1 MKAAYLKGNNQPY
14 LVKEVPTPAPGPGE
28 VLIRLK
34 YSAFNARDIRIQKGI
49 YASAPLPEGGLTI
62 GSDGFGEVTEIGTG
76 VDSFW
81 LGKEV
86 VINPGRNWG
95 NNPNSF
101 GPEFEIMGSPKPG
114 TFAEY
119 IAVGVDYVELK
130 PAYLTGE
137 EAGAL
142 PLAGLTTYRAVFTK
156 GRVNVGDKVL
166 ITGIGAGTALLAL
179 QYVMAAGAE
188 AYVTSGSDIKL
199 EKAIAMGARA
209 GFNYKADSW
218 AVDANRST
226 GGFDMV
232 LDSASGK
239 GFSKLI
245 EVLKPGGRLVFWGG
259 TDGPIEN
266 LVPSQV
272 YWKNLS
278 ILGTTLGSNQEF
290 ADMLAYSEK
299 HNIRPVIDKVFPT
312 LSHAQEA
319 AEYLASGAQFGKVVV
334 RNGVR

>member
-1 MKAAYLKGNNQPY
+1 MKAAYLEGNNQPY
-14 LVKEVPTPAPGPGE
+14 VIKELPTPIPANGQ
-28 VLIRLK
+28 VLIRLE
-34 YSAFNARDIRIQKGI
+34 YSAFNQRDIRVQKGI
-49 YASAPLPEGGLTI
+49 YAAAPLPEGGLII
-62 GSDGFGEVTEIGTG
+62 GSDGYGKIVEMGKG
-76 VDSFW
+76 VDKSW

-95 NNPNSF
+95 SNPDTF
-101 GPEFEIMGSPKPG
+101 GPDFKIMGSPEPG

-119 IAVGVDYVELK
+119 IAVDVQYVELK
-130 PAYLTGE
+130 PAYLRDE

-142 PLAGLTTYRAVFTK
+142 PLAGLTTYRAVFTRGK
-156 GRVNVGDKVL
+156 VKAGEKVL

-188 AYVTSGSDIKL
+188 AYVTSGTEAKL
-199 EKAIAMGARA
+199 QKAIAMGAKA
-209 GFNYKADSW
+209 GFNYKAEDW
-218 AVDANRST
+218 ATEANTKT
-226 GGFDMV
+226 GGFDLV

-239 GFSKLI
+239 GFARLI

-259 TDGPIEN
+259 TDGPIKN
-266 LVPSQV
+266 IVPAQI

-290 ADMLAYSEK
+290 SEMLAFSEK
-299 HNIRPVIDKVFPT
+299 HRIRPVIDKVFPS

-319 AEYLASGAQFGKVVV
+319 AEYLSSGTQFGKIVMRNVV
-334 RNGVR
+334 

>member
-1 MKAAYLKGNNQPY
+1 MKAAYLEGNNQPY
-14 LVKEVPTPAPGPGE
+14 IIKEVPTPVPANGE
-28 VLIRLK
+28 ALVRLE
-34 YSAFNARDIRIQKGI
+34 YSAFNQRDIRVQKGT
-49 YASAPLPEGGLTI
+49 YAAAPLPEGGLVI
-62 GSDGFGEVTEIGTG
+62 GSDGYGKITETGKG
-76 VDSFW
+76 VDESW
-81 LGKEV
+81 LGKKV

-95 NNPNSF
+95 SNPETF
-101 GPEFEIMGSPKPG
+101 GPDFKIMGSPDPG

-119 IAVGVDYVELK
+119 IAVELQYLEEK
-130 PAYLTGE
+130 PAYLTDE

-142 PLAGLTTYRAVFTK
+142 PLAGLTTYRAVFSK
-156 GRVNVGDKVL
+156 GKVKAGEKVL

-188 AYVTSGSDIKL
+188 AYVTSGTEGKL
-199 EKAIAMGARA
+199 QKAIAMGAKD
-209 GFNYKADSW
+209 GFNYKTEDW
-218 AVDANRST
+218 ASRANAET
-226 GGFDMV
+226 GGFDLV

-239 GFSKLI
+239 GFARLI

-266 LVPSQV
+266 IVPAHI

-290 ADMLAYSEK
+290 SDMLAFSEK
-299 HNIRPVIDKVFPT
+299 HRIRPVIDKVFSS

-319 AEYLASGAQFGKVVV
+319 AAYLSSGLQFGKIVI
-334 RNGVR
+334 RNRV